1 MDDPTEL
8 NKAVVE
14 VEEEKKRLELLEK
27 EKNEKELDI

>member
-14 VEEEKKRLELLEK
+14 AEEEKKRLELLEK
-27 EKNEKELDI
+27 EKNEKQLDI

>member
-14 VEEEKKRLELLEK
+14 IEEEKKRLELLEK
-27 EKNEKELDI
+27 ENNEKQLDI